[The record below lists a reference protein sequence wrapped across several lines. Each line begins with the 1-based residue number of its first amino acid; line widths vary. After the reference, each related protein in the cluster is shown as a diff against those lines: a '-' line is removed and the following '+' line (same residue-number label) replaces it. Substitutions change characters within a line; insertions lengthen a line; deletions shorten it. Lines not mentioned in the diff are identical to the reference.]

1 MERNEILKILADWNF
16 WKKELN
22 CGIERKDYVEKAMKF
37 LQANMIVS
45 LIGVRRSGKSMLM
58 KQIARKLIESGIV
71 NRNDTLIINFEDK
84 RIVEGN
90 LKLLDDFFATY
101 IEEIKP
107 TNKPIVFLDEIHKVP
122 QWEKWVRTMHELEKA
137 KILVSGST
145 SQLTKGELSTLLTG
159 RHIDIVV
166 FPLSFAEFLY
176 FRNIQVS
183 DKLDLI
189 TRENEIKSLL
199 REYLKW
205 GGFPEVVL
213 AKDEETKKTILL
225 SYFDDIIEKDVVER
239 YKIRKREKIKLL
251 AKFYLSNISSPITF
265 SSLEELLHM
274 NSVTIENFSS
284 MLEESFLIFFTKVF
298 HPSVKKQEKVA
309 RKVYSI
315 DVGISNA
322 IGFRIEESIGK
333 LMENIVAIELKRR
346 NSTSEIYYWKEYG
359 KAEGKEVDFVV
370 RENFNTEELI
380 QVTYASKKEEVEKR
394 EVEALIKASEQLK
407 CNKLIIITWD
417 YEDLVEINGKKVK
430 FVPLWKWLL
439 NL

>member
-1 MERNEILKILADWNF
+1 MERDEILRILADWNF

-107 TNKPIVFLDEIHKVP
+107 TNRPIVFLDEIHKVP

-176 FRNIQVS
+176 FRNIQIS

-239 YKIRKREKIKLL
+239 YKIRK
-251 AKFYLSNISSPITF
+251 
-265 SSLEELLHM
+265 
-274 NSVTIENFSS
+274 IEF
-284 MLEESFLIFFTKVF
+284 
-298 HPSVKKQEKVA
+298 
-309 RKVYSI
+309 
-315 DVGISNA
+315 
-322 IGFRIEESIGK
+322 
-333 LMENIVAIELKRR
+333 
-346 NSTSEIYYWKEYG
+346 
-359 KAEGKEVDFVV
+359 
-370 RENFNTEELI
+370 
-380 QVTYASKKEEVEKR
+380 
-394 EVEALIKASEQLK
+394 
-407 CNKLIIITWD
+407 C
-417 YEDLVEINGKKVK
+417 
-430 FVPLWKWLL
+430 
-439 NL
+439 